1 MAVSRKIKT
10 SHKRGAKQNTRN
22 SNKRNSPKHSAAI
35 SPVYRGR
42 RFTLMLLLL
51 AGITVLLGRAAYL
64 ELFQQDWL
72 KAQAGKRQLRT
83 LTVPPYRGMITDR
96 NGEAL
101 AISSPVASI
110 YVDPRKLA
118 DTKRELQKISLEDNA
133 NGVLAKENIELL
145 DAKLKS
151 IELILGMED
160 GDLEAKLDSVSAKRF
175 HYLGRQVEPE
185 KAQEIADLNIPTVNV
200 KREYRRFY
208 PMAETTSHVV
218 GFTDIDD
225 KGIEGVERS
234 MNVRLAGHSGRNR
247 VIRDGRG
254 RLVESIKEI
263 ETMVPGEDIQL
274 SLDHRIQY
282 AAYKLLKGEVFKLKA
297 KSGSVVVL
305 DTVTGEVLAMAN
317 MPGFNPNDRTVMK
330 PYQYR
335 NRAVVDT
342 FEPGSTLKPITI
354 AAALEARAIGQDVSI
369 ETSPGNFKVGKVTI
383 KDPKNYGSM
392 TLSRILAKS
401 SNVGASKVA
410 LLMKSSEHWKFLNRV
425 GFGRKPDAGFFSEA
439 EGNLLYYDKW
449 GRVDRASHGYGYG
462 VSTSLLQMAHAYTVF
477 ATEGVLY
484 PVSIYKQEAQ
494 PLGQRVMTAD
504 NANSVLEMM
513 RSVVQKNATG
523 ENAAV
528 DGYHVAG
535 KTGTAYKLIKSRY
548 SKDHLIVSFVGMAP
562 ATNPRLVVAV
572 MIDEPKVEKA
582 SGGRLAAP
590 LFSKI
595 MANSLRIMD
604 IAPDALPPM
613 KTAKPKKTK
622 QAQEALDKKVL
633 EKALQKAMQ
642 KKISAVSEVGDNT

>member
-1 MAVSRKIKT
+1 MP
-10 SHKRGAKQNTRN
+10 NTRI
-22 SNKRNSPKHSAAI
+22 SRASVKRNTAI

-42 RFTLMLLLL
+42 RFILMLLLL
-51 AGITVLLGRAAYL
+51 LGISVLLVRAAYL
-64 ELFQQDWL
+64 EVFQQDWL
-72 KAQAGKRQLRT
+72 KSQAGKRQLRT

-101 AISSPVASI
+101 AISSPVSSI
-110 YVDPRKLA
+110 HVDPRKLA
-118 DTKRELQKISLEDNA
+118 DAKRELEKISLEDNA
-133 NGVLAKENIELL
+133 NGALAKQNLELL
-145 DAKLKS
+145 DEKLKGV
-151 IELILGMED
+151 EQILGMKD
-160 GDLEAKLDSVSAKRF
+160 GSLNEKLEKVSGKRF

-185 KAQEIADLNIPTVNV
+185 KAQEIADLGIPAIDV

-225 KGIEGVERS
+225 NGIEGVERA
-234 MNVRLAGHSGRNR
+234 MDLRLAGQSGRNR

-254 RLVESIKEI
+254 RLVENIEEIK
-263 ETMVPGEDIQL
+263 TMVPGEDIQL

-282 AAYKLLKGEVFKLKA
+282 AAYKLLKGEVFKLNA

-305 DTVTGEVLAMAN
+305 DTLTGEVLAMAN
-317 MPGFNPNDRTVMK
+317 MPGFNPNDRTEMK
-330 PYQYR
+330 AYQYR

-369 ETSPGNFKVGKVTI
+369 ETSPGKFKVGKVTI
-383 KDPKNYGSM
+383 KDPKDYGSM

-401 SNVGASKVA
+401 SNVGASKIA
-410 LLMKSSEHWKFLNRV
+410 LLMKSSEHWKFLNRM
-425 GFGRKPDAGFFSEA
+425 GFGRKPDAGFYSEA
-439 EGNLLYYDKW
+439 EGKLAYYDKW
-449 GRVDRASHGYGYG
+449 GKVDRASHGYGYG

-494 PLGQRVMTAD
+494 PLGQRVMSAD
-504 NANSVLEMM
+504 NANSVLAMM
-513 RSVVQKNATG
+513 RSVVNKNATG
-523 ENAAV
+523 KYAAI

-535 KTGTAYKLIKSRY
+535 KTGTAYKLIKNRY

-604 IAPDALPPM
+604 IAPDARPHV
-613 KTAKPKKTK
+613 KSRKPKKLK
-622 QAQEALDKKVL
+622 EA
-633 EKALQKAMQ
+633 QKAKPESVKQ
-642 KKISAVSEVGDNT
+642 KKWSALHREGDNT

>member
-1 MAVSRKIKT
+1 MSN
-10 SHKRGAKQNTRN
+10 SHVTRRSAKR
-22 SNKRNSPKHSAAI
+22 SAAI

-42 RFTLMLLLL
+42 RFALMLLLL
-51 AGITVLLGRAAYL
+51 AGIGVLLVRAAYL

-110 YVDPRKLA
+110 SVDPRKLA
-118 DTKRELQKISLEDNA
+118 DAKRELQKISLEDNA
-133 NGVLAKENIELL
+133 NGALAKDNLELL

-151 IELILGMED
+151 VELILGMAED
-160 GDLEAKLDSVSAKRF
+160 SLGVKLTSVSGKRF
-175 HYLGRQVEPE
+175 HYLGRQIEPE
-185 KAQEIADLNIPTVNV
+185 KAQEIADLNIPAVNV

-234 MNVRLAGHSGRNR
+234 MNVRLAGHAGRNR

-254 RLVESIKEI
+254 RLVEDIEEL
-263 ETMVPGEDIQL
+263 ETMVPGETIQL

-282 AAYKLLKGEVFKLKA
+282 AAYKLLKGEVFKLNA
-297 KSGSVVVL
+297 ESGSVVVL

-317 MPGFNPNDRTVMK
+317 MPGFNPNDRKEMK
-330 PYQYR
+330 AYQYR

-354 AAALEARAIGQDVSI
+354 AAALEARAIGEDVSI
-369 ETSPGNFKVGKVTI
+369 ETSPGKFKVGKVTI

-439 EGNLLYYDKW
+439 EGKLPYYDNW

-462 VSTSLLQMAHAYTVF
+462 VSASLLQMAHAYTVF

-484 PVSIYKQEAQ
+484 PVSIYKQEAR
-494 PLGQRVMTAD
+494 PLGQRVMSVD
-504 NANSVLEMM
+504 NANAVLKMM
-513 RSVVQKNATG
+513 RTVVQKDATG
-523 ENAAV
+523 KNAAI

-535 KTGTAYKLIKSRY
+535 KTGTAYKLKKNRY

-572 MIDEPKVEKA
+572 MIDEPKVENA

-604 IAPDALPPM
+604 IAPDALPQV
-613 KTAKPKKTK
+613 KNANLVKAKKSLKGENSNPKAKEV
-622 QAQEALDKKVL
+622 AQKKV
-633 EKALQKAMQ
+633 MQ
-642 KKISAVSEVGDNT
+642 KKAVALLDLGDNT

>member
-1 MAVSRKIKT
+1 MPSPRPIRKN
-10 SHKRGAKQNTRN
+10 HKR
-22 SNKRNSPKHSAAI
+22 SAAI

-42 RFTLMLLLL
+42 RLALMLALL
-51 AGITVLLGRAAYL
+51 AGISVLLVRAAYL

-110 YVDPRKLA
+110 YVDPYKLA
-118 DTKRELQKISLEDNA
+118 ESKRELQKLALEENA
-133 NGVLAKENIELL
+133 NGALAKQNLELL
-145 DAKLKS
+145 DVKLKN
-151 IELILGMED
+151 IEAILGMSD
-160 GDLEAKLDSVSAKRF
+160 GDLEAKLTDVKDKRF
-175 HYLGRQVEPE
+175 YYLARQVEPE
-185 KAQEIADLNIPTVNV
+185 KAQEIAELNIPTVNV

-225 KGIEGVERS
+225 NGIEGVERS
-234 MNVRLAGHSGRNR
+234 MDVRLAGQSGRNR

-254 RLVESIKEI
+254 RLVENI
-263 ETMVPGEDIQL
+263 EELEAMRPGENIQL

-282 AAYKLLKGEVFKLKA
+282 AAYKLLKGEVYKLNA
-297 KSGSVVVL
+297 ESGSVVVL

-317 MPGFNPNDRTVMK
+317 MPGFNPNDRTEMK
-330 PYQYR
+330 AYQYR

-354 AAALEARAIGQDVSI
+354 AAALEARAIGEGVSI
-369 ETSPGNFKVGKVTI
+369 ETSPGKLKVGKVTI
-383 KDPKNYGSM
+383 KDPKNYGAM

-401 SNVGASKVA
+401 SNVGASKIA
-410 LLMKSSEHWKFLNRV
+410 LLMKSSEHWKFLNRM
-425 GFGRKPDAGFFSEA
+425 GFGHKPDAGFFSEA
-439 EGNLLYYDKW
+439 EGKLPYYDKW

-462 VSTSLLQMAHAYTVF
+462 VATSLLQMAHAYTVF

-494 PLGQRVMTAD
+494 PLGQRVMTVD
-504 NANSVLEMM
+504 NANAVLDMM
-513 RSVVQKNATG
+513 RTVVQKNATG
-523 ENAAV
+523 KHAAI

-535 KTGTAYKLIKSRY
+535 KTGTAYKLKKNRY

-572 MIDEPKVEKA
+572 MIDEPKVEDA

-604 IAPDALPPM
+604 IAPDALPQVEN
-613 KTAKPKKTK
+613 KKSSK
-622 QAQEALDKKVL
+622 IKKALKAENKKAQQKKVSV
-633 EKALQKAMQ
+633 
-642 KKISAVSEVGDNT
+642 ITDRGDNT

>member
-1 MAVSRKIKT
+1 MANSRT
-10 SHKRGAKQNTRN
+10 PRSHHRKSTAV
-22 SNKRNSPKHSAAI
+22 

-42 RFTLMLLLL
+42 RLALMLLLL
-51 AGITVLLGRAAYL
+51 AGISVLLVRAAYL

-72 KAQAGKRQLRT
+72 KAQAGKRQVRT

-110 YVDPRKLA
+110 SIDPHKLSNV
-118 DTKRELQKISLEDNA
+118 KRELQKLSLEENA
-133 NGVLAKENIELL
+133 NGALAKDNIEKLDEKIRSVENILGMTEDTL
-145 DAKLKS
+145 DAKLVAVA
-151 IELILGMED
+151 D
-160 GDLEAKLDSVSAKRF
+160 KRF
-175 HYLGRQVEPE
+175 HYLGRQIEPE
-185 KAQEIADLNIPTVNV
+185 KAQEIDDLNIPSVEV

-225 KGIEGVERS
+225 NGIEGVERS
-234 MNVRLAGHSGRNR
+234 MEVRLAGHSGRNK

-254 RLVESIKEI
+254 RLVENIEEI
-263 ETMVPGEDIQL
+263 ETMVPGETIQL

-282 AAYKLLKGEVFKLKA
+282 AAYKLLKGEVYKLNA
-297 KSGSVVVL
+297 ESGSVVVL
-305 DTVTGEVLAMAN
+305 DTLTGEVLAMAN
-317 MPGFNPNDRTVMK
+317 MPGFNPNDRKEMK
-330 PYQYR
+330 AYQYR
-335 NRAVVDT
+335 NRAVVDV

-354 AAALEARAIGQDVSI
+354 AAALEARAIGSDVSI
-369 ETSPGNFKVGKVTI
+369 ETSPGKLKVGKVTI
-383 KDPKNYGSM
+383 KDPANYGAM

-425 GFGRKPDAGFFSEA
+425 GFGRKPDAGFYSEA
-439 EGNLLYYDKW
+439 DGNLPYYDKW

-462 VSTSLLQMAHAYTVF
+462 VSSSLLQMAHAYTVF

-484 PVSIYKQEAQ
+484 PTSIYKQETQ
-494 PLGQRVMTAD
+494 PLGQRVMSAE
-504 NANSVLEMM
+504 NANSVLNMM

-523 ENAAV
+523 KHAAI

-535 KTGTAYKLIKSRY
+535 KTGTAYKFINKRY
-548 SKDHLIVSFVGMAP
+548 SQDRLVVSFVGLAP

-595 MANSLRIMD
+595 MSNALRIMD
-604 IAPDALPPM
+604 IAPDALPQ
-613 KTAKPKKTK
+613 AKPKKV
-622 QAQEALDKKVL
+622 KVN
-633 EKALQKAMQ
+633 KAKRSLKARNNRNQ
-642 KKISAVSEVGDNT
+642 NNLLSVSDASNDR